1 MLDIDIHIYMCSE
14 DFVIF
19 HDIYGDTIHNT
30 YREKL
35 TSFLENY
42 HSLETESRW
51 DLHQKRCL

>member
-19 HDIYGDTIHNT
+19 RDIYGDTIHNT

-42 HSLETESRW
+42 HSLETESR
-51 DLHQKRCL
+51 